1 MNVSQQLQSEGHV
14 KAKQAVQNLKHKTSN
29 NHKIQRY
36 LEFLGIN
43 SNDLDLDEVKESIKD
58 VQGNNL

>member
-1 MNVSQQLQSEGHV
+1 MSTSNFKKSKEHI

-43 SNDLDLDEVKESIKD
+43 SDDLDLDEVKESIKD
-58 VQGNNL
+58 VQGNN

>member
-1 MNVSQQLQSEGHV
+1 MSTSNFKKSKEHIE
-14 KAKQAVQNLKHKTSN
+14 AKQAVQNLKHKTSN

-43 SNDLDLDEVKESIKD
+43 SDDLDLDEVKESIKD
-58 VQGNNL
+58 VQGNN